1 MKNIIGDAILNLCD
15 QDASSRNVEVL
26 FKFQKWILLLSFGSF
41 LLLWTSCRSKQKQY
55 KASGIFEAKEIIV
68 SAESGGKIE
77 QLNIDEG
84 MTLQAGQQ
92 VGAINCSQ
100 QELIAQQANE
110 SLKSLSLKTN
120 DASANVKV
128 LEQQKLVQANQIKI
142 IEDQVAT
149 ANREEARIQKLVS
162 AQAVPSKQLDD
173 VQSNRSILQKQL
185 ESAKSQLDVLQEQI
199 NATRQNV
206 LIQNKAI
213 LSEKSPMEA
222 RIQQLKDLEKKC
234 QIINPINGTVLAQYT
249 NVYEVANA
257 GKALYKIA
265 NLDTLYLKAYI
276 TGTQLGDIKLH
287 QTVDIIINQG
297 EKEEIQK
304 GTITWIS
311 DKAEFTPKS
320 IMTVDERA
328 NLVYPIKVKTPNTG
342 SLKIGL
348 FAEVNW

>member
-1 MKNIIGDAILNLCD
+1 MKRIFKGLIGTGYLT
-15 QDASSRNVEVL
+15 VL
-26 FKFQKWILLLSFGSF
+26 GLLAVMVMP
-41 LLLWTSCRSKQKQY
+41 SCRSKQKQY

-77 QLNIDEG
+77 QLNVEDG
-84 MTLQAGQQ
+84 MKLNAGQL

-128 LEQQKLVQANQIKI
+128 LEQQKTVQENQVKV
-142 IEDQVAT
+142 IEDQLAT
-149 ANREEARIQKLVS
+149 ALREETRIQKLVT

-173 VQSNRSILQKQL
+173 IQSARSLLQKQI
-185 ESAKSQLDVLQEQI
+185 ESAKSQLNVIQEQI
-199 NATRQNV
+199 NAARQNV
-206 LIQNKAI
+206 ATQNKAI

-222 RIQQLKDLEKKC
+222 RIEQLKDLEKKC
-234 QIINPINGTVLAQYT
+234 QIINPINGTVLTQYT
-249 NVYEVANA
+249 YAYEVANM

-265 NLDTLYLKAYI
+265 NLDTLFLKAYI
-276 TGTQLGDIKLH
+276 TGTQLGEIQLN
-287 QTVDIIINQG
+287 QSVDIIVNQG
-297 EKEEIQK
+297 KEEDIQK

-328 NLVYPIKVKTPNTG
+328 NLIYPIKIKTPNTG
-342 SLKIGL
+342 KLKIGL

>member
-1 MKNIIGDAILNLCD
+1 MKRILIEIRGAGYLT
-15 QDASSRNVEVL
+15 VL
-26 FKFQKWILLLSFGSF
+26 GLLAGIMVLP
-41 LLLWTSCRSKQKQY
+41 SCRSKQKQY

-77 QLNIDEG
+77 QLNIEDG
-84 MTLQAGQQ
+84 MKLNAGQL

-128 LEQQKLVQANQIKI
+128 LEQQKTVQENQVKV
-142 IEDQVAT
+142 IEDQLAT
-149 ANREEARIQKLVS
+149 ALREENRIQKLVT

-173 VQSNRSILQKQL
+173 IQSARSLLQKQI
-185 ESAKSQLDVLQEQI
+185 ESSKSQLNVIQEQI
-199 NATRQNV
+199 NAARQNV
-206 LIQNKAI
+206 ATQNKAI

-234 QIINPINGTVLAQYT
+234 QIINPINGTVLTQYT
-249 NVYEVANA
+249 YAYEVANM

-265 NLDTLYLKAYI
+265 NLDTLFLKAYI
-276 TGTQLGDIKLH
+276 TGTQLGDIKLN
-287 QTVDIIINQG
+287 QSVDIIVNQG
-297 EKEEIQK
+297 KEEDTQK

-328 NLVYPIKVKTPNTG
+328 NLIYPIKIKTPNG
-342 SLKIGL
+342 GKLKIGL